1 MMSEPGAAS
10 WKDVGERGAP
20 LLLRLIVWIARHAG
34 RRAARPLLLPIT
46 AYFLLAARQA
56 TRASRQFLQKA
67 LQRKPT
73 LRDVALHIHTFA
85 SVILDRF
92 VFLLGRADQM
102 AIQMHRTAEE
112 ERGTYHGPRGSLLF
126 VSHLGSF
133 ESLRTLAHNR
143 MPMKVLLDRGQT
155 RMLTSLL
162 EAVDSG
168 FSTGIIDVSQPGPG
182 LALEVKQALDERCR
196 VGIMVDRARP
206 GERTVQVQFF
216 GAPAS
221 FPAGPWLLASALQA
235 RVVLA
240 FSLYRGGNRYD
251 TYHELFTEKL
261 LIPRASRAE
270 ELQRC
275 VQQYAGRLEHYARM
289 APYNWFNFYD
299 FWNEP
304 PRH

>member
-1 MMSEPGAAS
+1 MAPEQRTAS
-10 WKDVGERGAP
+10 WKDVGERGTP
-20 LLLRLIVWIARHAG
+20 MLLRLIVWIARHAG
-34 RRAARPLLLPIT
+34 RGAARPLLLPIT
-46 AYFLLAARQA
+46 AYFLLAARQS

-67 LQRKPT
+67 LPRKPT
-73 LRDVALHIHTFA
+73 LRDVARHIYTFA
-85 SVILDRF
+85 AVILDRF

-102 AIQMHRTAEE
+102 EIRMHRTAEE
-112 ERGTYHGPRGSLLF
+112 EHGTYHGPRGSLLF

-143 MPMKVLLDRGQT
+143 MPMKILLDRGQA
-155 RMLTSLL
+155 RVLTSLL
-162 EAVDSG
+162 ETLNPG
-168 FSTGIIDVSQPGPG
+168 FVNGIIDVSQPGPG

-196 VGIMVDRARP
+196 VGIMADRARP
-206 GERTVQVQFF
+206 GERTVMVQFF
-216 GAPAS
+216 GAPAP
-221 FPAGPWLLASALQA
+221 FPAGPWLLAAALQA

-251 TYHELFTEKL
+251 TYHELCTEKL

-270 ELQRC
+270 ELQRY
-275 VQQYAGRLEHYARM
+275 VQQYASRLEHYARM

-304 PRH
+304 AQH

>member
-1 MMSEPGAAS
+1 MSSEQRAAS

-20 LLLRLIVWIARHAG
+20 SLLRLIVWIARHAG

-46 AYFLLAARQA
+46 GYFLLAARTA
-56 TRASRQFLQKA
+56 TRASRQFLRKA
-67 LQRKPT
+67 LLREPT
-73 LRDVALHIHTFA
+73 PRDVARHIHTFA

-92 VFLLGRADQM
+92 VFLFGRADQ
-102 AIQMHRTAEE
+102 ITVKMHRTAEE
-112 ERGTYHGPRGSLLF
+112 EHGTYHGPRGSLLF

-162 EAVDSG
+162 ETVNPG

-206 GERTVQVQFF
+206 GERTVKVQFM
-216 GAPAS
+216 GAPAP
-221 FPAGPWLLASALQA
+221 FPAGPWLLAAALQA

-240 FSLYRGGNRYD
+240 FSLYRGGNHYD
-251 TYHELFTEKL
+251 THHELFTEKL
-261 LIPRASRAE
+261 VIPRATRTE
-270 ELQRC
+270 ELERC
-275 VQQYAGRLEHYARM
+275 MQQYASRLEHYARM

-299 FWNEP
+299 FWDETAP
-304 PRH
+304 H